1 MIYEMLSRLRTTG
14 PRRLRQMSLDFL
26 ITICLYRKINPPIEE
41 REKKS
46 YRKRPSINLYLLYD
60 HSIFPISHTSAANL
74 GLAQKNLNSQR
85 VRERPGCGG
94 FWRRKW
100 FPLNWLWLSNDFHP
114 PGAQHKTKPTWLGSG
129 SPLLIFS
136 PIVGR
141 CWYVGPPSWIY
152 GVDDVRERLLLF
164 CWLIAQIIQSHRA

>member
-41 REKKS
+41 RKKILSETAEYQFVSFIWSLNLSDFS
-46 YRKRPSINLYLLYD
+46 YICGK
-60 HSIFPISHTSAANL
+60 L
-74 GLAQKNLNSQR
+74 GSGPKNLNSQR

-141 CWYVGPPSWIY
+141 CWYVGPPSWID
-152 GVDDVRERLLLF
+152 GVDEERERLLLF